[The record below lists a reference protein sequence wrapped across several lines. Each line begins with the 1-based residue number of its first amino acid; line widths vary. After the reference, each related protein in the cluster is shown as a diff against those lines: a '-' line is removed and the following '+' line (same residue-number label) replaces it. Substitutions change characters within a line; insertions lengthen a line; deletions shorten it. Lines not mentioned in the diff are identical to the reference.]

1 MTDDDIRRAQADRAP
16 VVPAWGEAERSHA
29 DAYGDAYLAAVPPHW
44 EPDDPRTFPAQEAL
58 TAAMEAPFDARR
70 RAALFAALAD
80 VAAAGA
86 TEEAGG

>member
-1 MTDDDIRRAQADRAP
+1 MTDDDIPRAQA
-16 VVPAWGEAERSHA
+16 ERNHA
-29 DAYGDAYLAAVPPHW
+29 DAYGDAYLAAVSPNW

-80 VAAAGA
+80 IATVRAA
-86 TEEAGG
+86 EEARD